1 MHINRNRLLERFL
14 QYVKI
19 GSTANPNTQD
29 YPSSRGQWLLGELL
43 VKQMK
48 SFGIEDAQ
56 QDVNGLVWGT
66 VPATT
71 PGPAPTILFN
81 AHLDT
86 SPEAPGITAG
96 PR

>member
-71 PGPAPTILFN
+71 PGPAPRPDP
-81 AHLDT
+81 AGRGRRR
-86 SPEAPGITAG
+86 PGALHRCG
-96 PR
+96 PG